1 MEGGPFSLAPTSF
14 LNILKNKLGVIAE
27 KVELRAQSQFF
38 RELFIGVALVV
49 YGRHM

>member
-1 MEGGPFSLAPTSF
+1 M
-14 LNILKNKLGVIAE
+14 AE

-49 YGRHM
+49 YVRHM